1 MVWCFVCQCL
11 SICSVIMAIVLS
23 ICPVSMAIVL
33 SICPVS
39 MAIVLYVFLRFIA
52 ADYPFGIVKL
62 FLLPLD
68 QCYCWWPIC
77 SENVISSVTFK
88 WTSPNKKRWDNTPPY
103 TLYHREWQ
111 VSLNL
116 SQDTTSN
123 SDIHTCSRI
132 LITLNNIVLFPMCII
147 FWILIF

>member
-11 SICSVIMAIVLS
+11 SICSVIMAIVLF
-23 ICPVSMAIVL
+23 ICPFSMAIAL
-33 SICPVS
+33 S
-39 MAIVLYVFLRFIA
+39 VFLRFIA
-52 ADYPFGIVKL
+52 ADFPFGIVKL

-68 QCYCWWPIC
+68 QCYCRWPIC
-77 SENVISSVTFK
+77 SEDVISSVTFK

-103 TLYHREWQ
+103 TLYHRGWQ

-116 SQDTTSN
+116 SQDTTNN
-123 SDIHTCSRI
+123 SDIHTCSPTSIYMIFRI

-147 FWILIF
+147 FCILIF

>member
-11 SICSVIMAIVLS
+11 SICSVI
-23 ICPVSMAIVL
+23 MAIVL

-88 WTSPNKKRWDNTPPY
+88 WTSPNKKRWDNTPHIHFIIGNGRCRLIYHKTRQATRIFILVLQLLY
-103 TLYHREWQ
+103 T
-111 VSLNL
+111 
-116 SQDTTSN
+116 
-123 SDIHTCSRI
+123 
-132 LITLNNIVLFPMCII
+132 
-147 FWILIF
+147 

>member
-23 ICPVSMAIVL
+23 ICPVSMAIAL
-33 SICPVS
+33 S
-39 MAIVLYVFLRFIA
+39 VFLRFIA

-68 QCYCWWPIC
+68 QCYCLWPIC
-77 SENVISSVTFK
+77 SEDVISSVTFK

-103 TLYHREWQ
+103 TLYHRGWQ

-116 SQDTTSN
+116 SQDTTNN
-123 SDIHTCSRI
+123 SDIHTCSATSIYMIFRI